1 MTRRFLRAA
10 CLPVCLTVLVC
21 SGFYARAA
29 AQENDFR
36 RALKVISDKFHQNFP
51 YLQGEIVAVKGG
63 EVFLSIGQK
72 DQAVKGT
79 QLTVLRKGA
88 PFRHPVTGAVLGTLE
103 DEIGVAEIVEVREK
117 FSIARMTK
125 MTSPKKLLPKVKD
138 KVRLSSAK
146 IRIAVLPFINKTPES
161 LSTEIVTRE
170 LSRLFLSK
178 GRFDVFDVDRLQVW
192 LLESGLAADELLKPA
207 NAVKLKNQIRRDF
220 VVENTI
226 REVKGK
232 KVLTSRLYSLNTR
245 QEVFSSVAIAD
256 ELPFE
261 LQAPKERALRRGGG
275 GRPRGVPNQ
284 SFITEKSGIP
294 TARGNAKSFIFSG
307 VEAKGVSIADVN
319 QDGKNEVIVI
329 TPTAVIVYQVR
340 AGKMRE
346 LVRFDEGVGNDFRWL
361 DIGDMNG
368 NGIPE
373 IYIANYR
380 GDSLLSMV
388 LELRGR
394 KFIKLAKNQIIFY
407 RLFRRRPINPKVKLP
422 DKEAYLL
429 LGQYSGFEKPLEGQI
444 YRFRWSGVKKL
455 VRAAP
460 YAMPDGLDI
469 LGLGLWDMEGSGK
482 PQVVEI
488 GKDDFLRI
496 YTRGGEI
503 RHTSAA
509 RYGVPA
515 NVYRTDLLGTES
527 LATDT
532 NPKLHIRSRL
542 LVVDTDGDQVNEL
555 LTIANEYEATRI
567 APGLGV
573 SSGAIVS
580 IIWDGTGL
588 SEIWRSQK
596 LQGGVVDFAYGDAT
610 NNGRN
615 DLIVVAVTEGR
626 YFSKK
631 RTTVYLFPLSR

>member
-1 MTRRFLRAA
+1 MTRGYLRAA
-10 CLPVCLTVLVC
+10 YLAVCLTVLVS
-21 SGFYARAA
+21 SGLYVRAA

-63 EVFLSIGQK
+63 DVFLSIGQN

-88 PFRHPVTGAVLGTLE
+88 PFRHPVTGAILGTLE
-103 DEIGVAEIVEVREK
+103 DEIGVMEIVEVREK

-125 MTSPKKLLPKVKD
+125 LTSPKKLLPKVKD

-161 LSTEIVTRE
+161 LSSEIVTRE

-192 LLESGLAADELLKPA
+192 LLESGIAVDDLLKSA
-207 NAVKLKNQIRRDF
+207 NAVKLKNQIRRDL

-232 KVLTSRLYSLNTR
+232 KVLTSRLFSLNTR

-261 LQAPKERALRRGGG
+261 QQAPKEQALRRGGG
-275 GRPRGVPNQ
+275 RGIPGVPNQ

-294 TARGNAKSFIFSG
+294 TARGNAKSFVFSNMETRG
-307 VEAKGVSIADVN
+307 ISIADVN
-319 QDGKNEVIVI
+319 QDGKNEVVVI
-329 TPTAVIVYQVR
+329 TPTAVIVYQMK

-346 LVRFDEGVGNDFRWL
+346 LIRFDEGVGNDFRWL

-380 GDSLLSMV
+380 GDSLFSMV
-388 LELRGR
+388 LELRGS
-394 KFIKLAKNQIIFY
+394 KFVKLAKNQTIFF

-429 LGQYSGFEKPLEGQI
+429 LGQYSGFDEPLEGPI
-444 YRFRWSGVKKL
+444 YRFRWSGIKKL
-455 VRAAP
+455 IRAAP
-460 YAMPDGLDI
+460 YAMPDYIEI
-469 LGLGLWDMEGSGK
+469 LGLGLWDMEGTGK

-515 NVYRTDLLGTES
+515 NVYSTNLLGTES
-527 LATDT
+527 LARGN
-532 NPKLHIRSRL
+532 NPELRIRSRL

-573 SSGAIVS
+573 SNGAIVS

-588 SEIWRSQK
+588 SEIWRSRK

-610 NNGRN
+610 NNGLN
-615 DLIVVAVTEGR
+615 DLIVVAVGEGR
-626 YFSKK
+626 FFVKK
-631 RTTVYLFPLSR
+631 RTTVYLYPLSR